1 VNIAFY
7 KAGIFAILQLKSL
20 SDTGSWL
27 GRRSRVRNP
36 KQDAESPV
44 E

>member
-1 VNIAFY
+1 VNIAFH

-20 SDTGSWL
+20 SDAGSWF